1 MTKIRV
7 FIADDHPVVRDGLA
21 TFLSKFDDLDVVG
34 TAGDGSAVLE
44 QVRALHPDVVLTD
57 IRMPGMNGIELARR
71 LRLAHP
77 QMRIIIFTTYDDEQ
91 YLYDALR
98 TGAQAYLLKSIS
110 HDVLAS
116 AIRSVHAGE
125 RLLSPPLMDKTLNRF
140 EKLARFKI
148 QHDIG
153 LVDDEMRILHALE
166 SGASNRQLA
175 EQLFWSETTVKRK
188 LQDIFEKLDVDNRV
202 KAVAEGIRRGLI

>member
-1 MTKIRV
+1 LTKISV
-7 FIADDHPVVRDGLA
+7 FIADDHPVVRDGLV

-44 QVRALHPDVVLTD
+44 QVRTLHPDVVLTD

-77 QMRIIIFTTYDDEQ
+77 QMRIIIFTTYDDEE

-166 SGASNRQLA
+166 SGASNRHIA
-175 EQLFWSETTVKRK
+175 EKLFWSEATVKRK
-188 LQDIFEKLDVDNRV
+188 LQDIFAKLDVDNRV

>member
-116 AIRSVHAGE
+116 A
-125 RLLSPPLMDKTLNRF
+125 
-140 EKLARFKI
+140 
-148 QHDIG
+148 
-153 LVDDEMRILHALE
+153 
-166 SGASNRQLA
+166 
-175 EQLFWSETTVKRK
+175 
-188 LQDIFEKLDVDNRV
+188 
-202 KAVAEGIRRGLI
+202 